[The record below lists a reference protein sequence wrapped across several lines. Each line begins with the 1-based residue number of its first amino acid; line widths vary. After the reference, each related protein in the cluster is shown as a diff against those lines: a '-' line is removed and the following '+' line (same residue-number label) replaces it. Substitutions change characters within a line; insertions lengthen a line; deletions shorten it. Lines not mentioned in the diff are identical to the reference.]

1 MKRRYYSRVVEEF
14 MKIEGEG
21 KLVIFQPLVGI
32 GDMIWHKP
40 WIDELISRN
49 NVILAVKKSS
59 QSHHL
64 FSDTLSHDNFFF
76 IDRNVRGRKGTHDGL
91 FGKLKMALDLK
102 RVSAQRALIL
112 HHSQSYYWIAKT
124 AGIKEIGGF
133 GFGRRNYFGHT
144 LPVSDK
150 DNHSLEKMAKFW
162 EINGWK
168 QPNRKWQITIN
179 QKDRGAAKSW
189 LEDNGLKPNNFI
201 VLGIGAMHHERIW
214 PAERFANLIEELR
227 KKRPD
232 LIPVLM
238 GGPSEKPIAEKIQSQ
253 VGGNPVTEIFLPFN
267 QAMAA
272 LSFAK
277 SYVGN
282 DTSLL
287 NLSGVLGVLSLGL
300 FSQSKPLTYVETI
313 HHLDVIGEQDYG
325 KSNIILSY
333 QVADVF
339 NWIDKNF

>member
-1 MKRRYYSRVVEEF
+1 ME
-14 MKIEGEG
+14 IEGEG

-40 WIDELISRN
+40 WIDQLIDKN
-49 NVILAVKKSS
+49 NVVLAVKKSS

-64 FSDTLSHDNFFF
+64 FSDTLNPDKFFF
-76 IDRNVRGRKGTHDGL
+76 IDRNVRGKKGAHDGL
-91 FGKLKMALDLK
+91 FGKLKMTLDLK
-102 RVSAQRALIL
+102 KIKAQRALIL
-112 HHSQSYYWIAKT
+112 HHSQSYYWSAKM
-124 AGIKEIGGF
+124 AGIPEIGGF
-133 GFGRRNYFGHT
+133 GFGGEGYSTNT
-144 LPVSDK
+144 LPASEK
-150 DNHSLEKMAKFW
+150 DIHSLEKMAKFW

-168 QPNRKWQITIN
+168 PPHQNWQINID
-179 QKDRGAAKSW
+179 QKDREAAKLW
-189 LEDNGLKPNNFI
+189 LKDRGLEPGNFI

-214 PAERFANLIEELR
+214 PAERFADLIKLMR
-227 KKRPD
+227 VKRPD
-232 LIPVLM
+232 LTPVLM

-253 VGGNPVTEIFLPFN
+253 FGTRPVVEIFIPFN

-287 NLSGVLGVLSLGL
+287 NLSGVLGVPSLGL
-300 FSQSKPLTYVETI
+300 FSQSKPLTYVKTI
-313 HHLDVIGEQDYG
+313 HHLDILKEQDYG
-325 KSNIILSY
+325 KSDIILSY

-339 NWIDKNF
+339 SWLDRNF

>member
-1 MKRRYYSRVVEEF
+1 MEIK
-14 MKIEGEG
+14 GED

-76 IDRNVRGRKGTHDGL
+76 IDRNVRGSKGTHDGL

-102 RVSAQRALIL
+102 RVNAQRALIL

-124 AGIKEIGGF
+124 AGIKKIGGF
-133 GFGRRNYFGHT
+133 GFGRQNYSGHT
-144 LPVSDK
+144 LPASDR

-168 QPNRKWQITIN
+168 QPNRKWQITID
-179 QKDRGAAKSW
+179 QKDREAAKSW
-189 LEDNGLKPNNFI
+189 LKDNGLKPDNFI

-227 KKRPD
+227 NKRPD

-287 NLSGVLGVLSLGL
+287 NLSGVLGVPSLGL

-313 HHLDVIGEQDYG
+313 HHLDVIEEQDYG

-339 NWIDKNF
+339 DWIDRNF